1 MGVSCICALLH
12 IFGFKEED
20 VVGLNEVSARLPQER
35 SETDEKTLRQRR
47 NGQTL
52 SISKREI
59 SLQIAQK
66 NRKNG
71 ALHEKVASKSR
82 KRRKTAKK
90 VVLKSNVMRT
100 GE

>member
-12 IFGFKEED
+12 IFGIKEED

-35 SETDEKTLRQRR
+35 SETDEKTLQQRR

-71 ALHEKVASKSR
+71 ALHEKASKSR

-90 VVLKSNVMRT
+90 VVLKSNVIRT

>member
-12 IFGFKEED
+12 IYGFKEED
-20 VVGLNEVSARLPQER
+20 VIGLNEVSARLPQER

-47 NGQTL
+47 NEPTL
-52 SISKREI
+52 SISEREI
-59 SLQIAQK
+59 SFQKAQK

-71 ALHEKVASKSR
+71 ALHEKV
-82 KRRKTAKK
+82 
-90 VVLKSNVMRT
+90 VLKSNVIRT